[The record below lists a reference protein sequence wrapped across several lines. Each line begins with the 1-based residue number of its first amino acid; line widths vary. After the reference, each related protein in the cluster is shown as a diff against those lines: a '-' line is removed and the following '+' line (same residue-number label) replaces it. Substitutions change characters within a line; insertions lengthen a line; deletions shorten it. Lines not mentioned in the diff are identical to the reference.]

1 MGLAEIAIRLG
12 LSKTRARQIA
22 AARGFPAPAA
32 TLIMGQIWRAGDVER
47 WIRKNRPQD
56 ARP

>member
-12 LSKTRARQIA
+12 VSKTRARQIA

-32 TLIMGQIWRAGDVER
+32 RLIMGQVWRASDVER
-47 WIRKNRPQD
+47 WIRKNRPD
-56 ARP
+56 LAG